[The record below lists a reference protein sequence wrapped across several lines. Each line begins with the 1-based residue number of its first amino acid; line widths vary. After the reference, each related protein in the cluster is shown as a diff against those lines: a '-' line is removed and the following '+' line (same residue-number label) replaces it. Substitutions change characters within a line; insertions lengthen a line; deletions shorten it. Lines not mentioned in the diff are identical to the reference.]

1 MQSDIL
7 LKWDF
12 EVEEQFKMLEEFLL
26 DFVDILRWFKVKPE
40 KSWREETEL
49 DFNISIIFLQIWT
62 IERLASI

>member
-26 DFVDILRWFKVKPE
+26 DFVDILRWFMVKPE
-40 KSWREETEL
+40 KRWREGTEL
-49 DFNISIIFLQIWT
+49 VFNLSIILLQIWT